1 MLKWI
6 WSYIRKYRIPMAV
19 GLIFSVIVAGFGV
32 VNPLISG
39 SIVDNV
45 INSPSHDFNLLVK
58 LVLLMV
64 GATLLKAIIRYS
76 YQVIFEHC
84 SQNVIREMREDLYAH
99 IQTLDFAWYDKAPSG
114 NVLTLLTS
122 DLDKVRHFVAWVL
135 YQSMENSLIYIF
147 SIITLGMINWKLMLA
162 FFAIAPFVLFLVQKF
177 KINIRPAHMKVRDQF
192 AVLNTR
198 VGENIEGNR
207 VVKAFVRENY
217 EIGKFDNDN
226 DGYRK
231 AAVNNAD
238 VRVKYTPW
246 IDTLCGLL
254 PVILILFGGYLVINH
269 EMTIGQLVT
278 FNGLMW
284 AFTQPIQMFGMLV
297 DNIQNFGAS
306 GDRLYELWKTKP
318 SVKKGFETIDEA
330 HAVSSNVGAEN
341 DTSFVPVE
349 GRVEFKNVTF
359 AYNQVPVIK
368 NMSFKI
374 EPGMTVGILGPT
386 GSGKSTIA
394 NLMCRYYDVSEGA
407 VLIDGKDVRDYV
419 PETLRKNIGITMQEA
434 FLFSD
439 TVEGNIAFGNQNAT
453 FEEVEH
459 AAELARVKEF
469 IGDLTDGYDTIVGER
484 GVGLSGGQKQRIAL
498 ARLFLANPKIM
509 ILDDTTSAVD
519 IETEQKIRQS
529 IKEQSKGHTTFIISH
544 RISSFESCD
553 LVLVIQDGQIAAMG
567 TNQELL
573 NQPGYYRD
581 VYLEQNGLTAV
592 LDQPTVVPEQKDVV
606 PEQKDVVPE
615 PVEGG
620 KNGKK

>member
-6 WSYIRKYRIPMAV
+6 WSYIRKYRIPMAI
-19 GLIFSVIVAGFGV
+19 GLIFSVIVASFAII
-32 VNPLISG
+32 NPLITG

-45 INSPSHDFNLLVK
+45 INSPEHSFSLLLK

-84 SQNVIREMREDLYAH
+84 SQNVIRSMREDLYAH

-135 YQSMENSLIYIF
+135 YQSLENSLIYIF

-177 KINIRPAHMKVRDQF
+177 KIHIRPAHMKVRDQF

-207 VVKAFVRENY
+207 VVKAFVREGH
-217 EIGKFDNDN
+217 EIGKFDTDNDN
-226 DGYRK
+226 YRQ
-231 AAVNNAD
+231 AAVDNAD

-254 PVILILFGGYLVINH
+254 PVILILFGGYLVIKG

-306 GDRLYELWKTKP
+306 GDRLYELWQTKP
-318 SVKKGFETIDEA
+318 SVKKGYDTIEQA
-330 HAVSSNVGAEN
+330 HEVSSGEVDFAQKEYA
-341 DTSFVPVE
+341 PVD
-349 GRVEFKNVTF
+349 GRVEFRNVTF
-359 AYNQVPVIK
+359 AYNEVPVIK
-368 NMSFKI
+368 NMSFTV

-394 NLMCRYYDVSEGA
+394 NLLCRYYDVTDGA
-407 VLIDGKDVRDYV
+407 VLVDGKDVRDYI
-419 PETLRKNIGITMQEA
+419 PENLRKNIGITMQEA

-439 TVEGNIAFGNQNAT
+439 TVEGNIAFGNQDAT

-529 IKEQSKGHTTFIISH
+529 IKQQSEGHTTFIISH
-544 RISSFESCD
+544 RISSFENCD
-553 LVLVIQDGQIAAMG
+553 FVLVIQDGQIAAQG
-567 TNQELL
+567 TNEELL
-573 NQPGYYRD
+573 KQEGYYRD
-581 VYLEQNGLTAV
+581 VYLEQNY
-592 LDQPTVVPEQKDVV
+592 
-606 PEQKDVVPE
+606 
-615 PVEGG
+615 
-620 KNGKK
+620 GKK

>member
-1 MLKWI
+1 MLKWV
-6 WSYIRKYRIPMAV
+6 WSYIGKYKFRMAF
-19 GLIFSVIVAGFGV
+19 GLTLSVIVAGFAV
-32 VNPLISG
+32 INPLISG

-45 INSPSHDFNLLVK
+45 INSPEHDFNLLLK
-58 LVLLMV
+58 LILLMI
-64 GATLLKAIIRYS
+64 GATLLKAILRYS
-76 YQVIFEHC
+76 YQLIFEHC
-84 SQNVIREMREDLYAH
+84 SQNVIRRMREDLYAH
-99 IQTLDFAWYDKAPSG
+99 IQTLDFAWYDKAPAG

-135 YQSMENSLIYIF
+135 YQSLENSLIYIF

-162 FFAIAPFVLFLVQKF
+162 FLAIAPFVLVLVQKF
-177 KINIRPAHMKVRDQF
+177 KGQIRPAHMKVRDQF

-217 EIGKFDNDN
+217 EIQKFDKDN
-226 DGYRK
+226 DDYRRV
-231 AAVNNAD
+231 AVNNAD

-254 PVILILFGGYLVINH
+254 PVILILFGGYLVIKG
-269 EMTIGQLVT
+269 EMTIGELVT

-284 AFTQPIQMFGMLV
+284 AFTQPINMFGMLV

-318 SVKKGFETIDEA
+318 SVKKGFETIEEA
-330 HAVSSNVGAEN
+330 NEVSSLRDQSGYK
-341 DTSFVPVE
+341 DDFVCE
-349 GRVEFKNVTF
+349 GRVEFKNVSF

-394 NLMCRYYDVSEGA
+394 NLMCRYYDVSDGA
-407 VLIDGKDVRDYV
+407 VLIDGKDVRDFV
-419 PETLRKNIGITMQEA
+419 PEVLRKNIGITMQEA

-439 TVEGNIAFGNQNAT
+439 TVEGNIAFGNQDAT

-469 IGDLTDGYDTIVGER
+469 IGDLTEGYDTIVGER

-519 IETEQKIRQS
+519 IETEQKIRES
-529 IKEQSKGHTTFIISH
+529 IKQQSQGHTTFIISH
-544 RISSFESCD
+544 RISSFENCD
-553 LVLVIQDGQIAAMG
+553 LILVIQNGEIAQIG
-567 TNQELL
+567 TNKELL
-573 NQPGYYRD
+573 SKPGYYYD
-581 VYLEQNGLTAV
+581 VYLEQNY
-592 LDQPTVVPEQKDVV
+592 
-606 PEQKDVVPE
+606 
-615 PVEGG
+615 
-620 KNGKK
+620 GKK

>member
-6 WSYIRKYRIPMAV
+6 WSYIGKYKFLMIF
-19 GLIFSVIVAGFGV
+19 GLTLSVIVAGFAV

-39 SIVDNV
+39 TIVDRV
-45 INSPSHDFNLLVK
+45 INSPEHDFNLLVK
-58 LVLLMV
+58 LILLMV
-64 GATLLKAIIRYS
+64 GATLFKAILRYS
-76 YQVIFEHC
+76 YQLIFEHC
-84 SQNVIREMREDLYAH
+84 SQNVIRRMREDLYAH
-99 IQTLDFAWYDKAPSG
+99 IQTLDFAWYDKAPAG

-135 YQSMENSLIYIF
+135 YQSLENSLVYTF

-162 FFAIAPFVLFLVQKF
+162 FLGIAPFVLVLVQKF
-177 KINIRPAHMKVRDQF
+177 KGQIRPAHMKVRDQF

-207 VVKAFVRENY
+207 VVKAFVREPY
-217 EIGKFDNDN
+217 EIGKFDVDN
-226 DGYRK
+226 DGDRK

-254 PVILILFGGYLVINH
+254 PVILILFGGYLVING

-284 AFTQPIQMFGMLV
+284 AFTQPINMFGMLV

-318 SVKKGFETIDEA
+318 SVKKGFETIEEA
-330 HAVSSNVGAEN
+330 NAVSSLGPASEFS
-341 DTSFVPVE
+341 DDFVCQ
-349 GRVEFKNVTF
+349 GRVEFKNVSF
-359 AYNQVPVIK
+359 AYNQVKVIK
-368 NMSFKI
+368 NMSFTV

-394 NLMCRYYDVSEGA
+394 NLMCRYYDVSDGA

-419 PETLRKNIGITMQEA
+419 PEVLRKNIGITMQEA

-439 TVEGNIAFGNQNAT
+439 TVEGNIAFGNQDAT

-469 IGDLTDGYDTIVGER
+469 IGDLTEGYDTIVGER

-529 IKEQSKGHTTFIISH
+529 IKEQSQGHTTFIISH
-544 RISSFESCD
+544 RISSFENCD
-553 LVLVIQDGQIAAMG
+553 LILVIQDGQIAQMG

-573 NQPGYYRD
+573 AQDGYFRD
-581 VYLEQNGLTAV
+581 VYQEQNY
-592 LDQPTVVPEQKDVV
+592 
-606 PEQKDVVPE
+606 
-615 PVEGG
+615 
-620 KNGKK
+620 GKK

>member
-1 MLKWI
+1 MI
-6 WSYIRKYRIPMAV
+6 F
-19 GLIFSVIVAGFGV
+19 GLTLSVIVAGFAV

-39 SIVDNV
+39 AIVDKV
-45 INSPSHDFNLLVK
+45 INAPEHDFKLLLK

-64 GATLLKAIIRYS
+64 GATLCKAIMRYS
-76 YQVIFEHC
+76 YQVMFEHT
-84 SQNVIREMREDLYAH
+84 SQNVIRQMREDLYAH
-99 IQTLDFAWYDKAPSG
+99 IQTLDFAWYDKSPSG
-114 NVLTLLTS
+114 NVLTLLTA

-135 YQSMENSLIYIF
+135 YQSLENSLIYIF
-147 SIITLGMINWKLMLA
+147 SIVTLGMINWKLMLA
-162 FFAIAPFVLFLVQKF
+162 FLAIAPFVLLLVNKF
-177 KINIRPAHMKVRDQF
+177 KAQIRPAHMQVHDQF

-254 PVILILFGGYLVINH
+254 PVVLILFGGYLVINK

-284 AFTQPIQMFGMLV
+284 AFTQPINMFGMLV

-318 SVKKGFETIDEA
+318 SVKKGFDTIEEA
-330 HAVSSNVGAEN
+330 NEVSSLRQSAPDSTNEVQ
-341 DTSFVPVE
+341 
-349 GRVEFKNVTF
+349 GRVEFKNVSF

-368 NMSFKI
+368 NMNFTV

-419 PETLRKNIGITMQEA
+419 PEVLRKNIGITMQEA

-439 TVEGNIAFGNQNAT
+439 TVEGNIAFARQDAS
-453 FEEVEH
+453 FEDVEK
-459 AAELARVKEF
+459 ASELARVKEF
-469 IGDLTDGYDTIVGER
+469 IGDLTEGYDTIVGER

-498 ARLFLANPKIM
+498 ARLFLADPKIM

-519 IETEQKIRQS
+519 NDTEYKIRQS
-529 IKEQSKGHTTFIISH
+529 IKSRSEGHTAFIISH
-544 RISSFESCD
+544 RVSSFENCD
-553 LVLVIQDGQIAAMG
+553 VILVIQDGQIIDKG
-567 TNQELL
+567 SHQELISRD
-573 NQPGYYRD
+573 GYYHD
-581 VYLEQNGLTAV
+581 VWAEQA
-592 LDQPTVVPEQKDVV
+592 
-606 PEQKDVVPE
+606 
-615 PVEGG
+615 G
-620 KNGKK
+620 K